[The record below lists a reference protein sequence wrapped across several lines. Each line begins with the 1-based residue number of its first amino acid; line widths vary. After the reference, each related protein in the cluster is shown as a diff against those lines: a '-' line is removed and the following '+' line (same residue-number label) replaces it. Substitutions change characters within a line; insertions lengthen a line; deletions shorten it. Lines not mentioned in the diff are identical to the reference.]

1 MSEEVTYADLKFQN
15 SSERENIQVFYKL
28 EEKAPPAPSYVWR
41 QRALCLTLLCL
52 LLLTALGVLASM
64 FYVTLKIEM
73 EKTNELQ
80 NVKEELQSNISLH
93 LMNIT
98 DSSQKI
104 RNLSI
109 TLQNIAT
116 RLCYELYKKEPE
128 HKCKPCPKNW
138 RWHKDMCYSLSSE
151 LQTWQES
158 EVICSGQNASL
169 LTIKDK
175 SVLDFIKS
183 LSSYHYWLGLSP
195 KKDYTYVKNLGEIIN
210 SSDWFI
216 GNTDHSNKKFCGYIY
231 GMNVYY
237 AYCMGRKG
245 YICEKM
251 ADSVKTESTLTNE
264 VEDGS

>member
-80 NVKEELQSNISLH
+80 NVKEELQSNVSLH

-138 RWHKDMCYSLSSE
+138 RWHKDMCYGLHNE
-151 LQTWQES
+151 LQTWQKS

-169 LTIKDK
+169 LMIKDK
-175 SVLDFIKS
+175 SVLEFIKS
-183 LSSYHYWLGLSP
+183 LNLYDYWLGLFL
-195 KKDYTYVKNLGEIIN
+195 KKDYIYSETVDALIN

-216 GNTDHSNKKFCGYIY
+216 RNTDDINKKSCGYIY
-231 GMNVYY
+231 GTVVYY
-237 AYCMGRKG
+237 NCKYKKR

-251 ADSVKTESTLTNE
+251 ANSVKIESTLMNE
-264 VEDGS
+264 V